1 FYRPYQTRNE
11 KDGDDDID
19 DVQQLL
25 EKECQDTLLFC
36 YQSKFMRDIMAKYG
50 GYVACMDATNKTT
63 DYALLLSLVVV
74 KTPCGYV
81 TVGVFIVQFETQT
94 CISEALSVLRKWC
107 PNFQPQY
114 WMADYCHAEINALH
128 ETFPES
134 KVVLCDFHREQ
145 AWDRWMR
152 KEENCVQAK
161 EVLLHLLRKIA
172 NSTSEE
178 ELQQSNED
186 LQSSAVWLQNVRLQH
201 YITTQW
207 LAVKEMWARSHRLE
221 HDILLTVEAQNKVVK
236 EFYLKSSHGRKS
248 LTGLISVLVQK
259 FLPERKNNY
268 QKEDMRLSSSYRKYS
283 SEVPEYLHN
292 RPPTFIKHVMTRM
305 CATADLTLHDIKAL
319 PSPGTFS
326 VRSQGKEGDYHVDYG
341 APSCTCADFVRVK
354 CPCKHFCAI
363 FQLVDGLMA

>member
-1 FYRPYQTRNE
+1 MTSMRCWHLARRWTEMWHYGLSTWYKKESHPCKKLITCVHYYVHDVLFAGKDKPNDSCRAFFPTNADVRNHIQAALKKDRFSSLDQTNAQVLIEKYKTEQPDSTFFYRPYQTRNE
-11 KDGDDDID
+11 KDSDDDID

-63 DYALLLSLVVV
+63 DYALPLFLVVV

-114 WMADYCHAEINALH
+114 WMVDYCHAEINALH

-152 KEENCVQAK
+152 KKENCVQEK
-161 EVLLHLLRKIA
+161 EVVLHLLRKIA

-178 ELQQSNED
+178 ELQQSIED
-186 LQSSAVWLQNVRLQH
+186 LQSSAVW
-201 YITTQW
+201 
-207 LAVKEMWARSHRLE
+207 
-221 HDILLTVEAQNKVVK
+221 
-236 EFYLKSSHGRKS
+236 
-248 LTGLISVLVQK
+248 
-259 FLPERKNNY
+259 
-268 QKEDMRLSSSYRKYS
+268 
-283 SEVPEYLHN
+283 
-292 RPPTFIKHVMTRM
+292 
-305 CATADLTLHDIKAL
+305 
-319 PSPGTFS
+319 
-326 VRSQGKEGDYHVDYG
+326 
-341 APSCTCADFVRVK
+341 
-354 CPCKHFCAI
+354 
-363 FQLVDGLMA
+363 